1 MYFRPNLFSMLV
13 SIWKYQ
19 RNSQKNNCKN
29 IKNSLYFQICM
40 MLYNYRMFKSTAI
53 LALIEEL
60 QL

>member
-1 MYFRPNLFSMLV
+1 
-13 SIWKYQ
+13 
-19 RNSQKNNCKN
+19 
-29 IKNSLYFQICM
+29 M